1 MYIPDIKTHSIMERH
16 SCVKAVCTAKHD
28 AVSLDAA
35 LIVLECYVWY
45 TCFRMLHMVHMVNK
59 CSLCYVSMI

>member
-16 SCVKAVCTAKHD
+16 SCVKAVCTAKPD

-35 LIVLECYVWY
+35 LFWNVTYGTYVL
-45 TCFRMLHMVHMVNK
+45 
-59 CSLCYVSMI
+59 LCYIWYIW

>member
-1 MYIPDIKTHSIMERH
+1 MYMYIPDIKTHSIMERH

-35 LIVLECYVWY
+35 LFWNVTYGTYVLECYIWY
-45 TCFRMLHMVHMVNK
+45 IR
-59 CSLCYVSMI
+59 